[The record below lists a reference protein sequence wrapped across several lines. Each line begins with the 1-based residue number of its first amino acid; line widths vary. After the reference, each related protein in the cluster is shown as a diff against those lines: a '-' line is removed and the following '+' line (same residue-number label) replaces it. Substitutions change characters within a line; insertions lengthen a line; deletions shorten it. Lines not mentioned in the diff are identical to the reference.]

1 MLRNLNSKIIL
12 KISIFII
19 IVIIL
24 IIGSFGVLAYFQS
37 QGSSI
42 GNSINIAGKNRYLT
56 ANLLL
61 QTEKYLDGSSNIS
74 QLDDAMDKLQTN
86 IITLKQGGTIS
97 GINLRSLPSDFLDL
111 SRRIDGDWSVF
122 KTYITNNLL
131 KRHEDGQVTAARSNA
146 TAQSTT
152 ERKNLELLA
161 SNLIGSSD
169 ALVTKLGRQADTDS
183 QNLMLLQILFGILI
197 IGILVLVLYFVAR
210 ILRPISALTQAT
222 SEIEKGNL
230 DVSVKRKGNDELS
243 VLSDSFNSM
252 VNSIKRY
259 NERQNELTK
268 ALEFKNDELTE
279 TEKDLR
285 RANEELVNTETAKEE
300 FLSMISHEL
309 KTPLTP
315 LKMYAEMLLKIRSM
329 GELNEKQLKA
339 MKMILR
345 SISQLELLVNDI
357 FDVYK
362 LDIGKLQLNKKE
374 VQVASLVK
382 ENMSELGLLMRDKQ
396 IQFNAEIIP
405 PSEKVNVLCDPR
417 RIGQVLAN
425 LIKNSVDFVPDK
437 GGRIT
442 IRTEA
447 GYSKQTNDGNSNYVV
462 FTIEDNGS
470 GIPFEKIN
478 NLFKKFYQVDT
489 STKRKHGGTGLGLAI
504 CNGIVEGHGGKI
516 WVDTKHTQGA
526 MIKFTLPIAD
536 SNAPGQNDNS

>member
-61 QTEKYLDGSSNIS
+61 QTEKYLDGSSNIP
-74 QLDDAMDKLQTN
+74 QLEDAMYKLQTN
-86 IITLKQGGTIS
+86 IMTLKQGGTIS

-111 SRRIDGDWSVF
+111 SRRIDEDWSIF

-252 VNSIKRY
+252 VKSIKRY

-362 LDIGKLQLNKKE
+362 LDIGKLQLNKKV

-516 WVDTKHTQGA
+516 WVDTKHSQGA